1 MSRRDNSAWVEDM
14 LEVLD
19 RLQDEISDMSY
30 DEYQA
35 NSQLKRAVLYD
46 LTVIGEAS
54 GAVSDSLKSRYP
66 DIPWGDMKGLRN
78 RVVHAY
84 FVVNHEIVWDIL
96 TNELP
101 DLTPKLRSVYK
112 HLTKGGDC

>member
-1 MSRRDNSAWVEDM
+1 MSRRDNAAWIEDM

-19 RLQDEISDMSY
+19 RLQGEISGLSY
-30 DEYQA
+30 DEYYA

-46 LTVIGEAS
+46 LTIIGEAS
-54 GAVSDSLKSRYP
+54 GAVSDTLKNRHP

-78 RVVHAY
+78 RVIHAY
-84 FVVNHEIVWDIL
+84 FAVNHEIVWDIL

-101 DLTPKLRSVYK
+101 DLAPKLRSIYK
-112 HLTKGGDC
+112 QITKGIAD